1 MRADVQGIL
10 WSAAGTDP
18 DERLPV
24 LVAHDGP
31 EYAEYSQ
38 LARYLDSAVA
48 DLALP
53 RMRAA
58 LLHPVQRSEHYS
70 ASARYTTAF
79 ARDLAPALR
88 RRARASTLIGM
99 GASLG
104 ALAMLHIH
112 WLHPDMLA
120 GLYLQ
125 SGSFF
130 RRRYDKYEAGFPRF
144 ARISRFVG
152 RVLNGRERPDPVP

>member
-1 MRADVQGIL
+1 
-10 WSAAGTDP
+10 
-18 DERLPV
+18 
-24 LVAHDGP
+24 
-31 EYAEYSQ
+31 
-38 LARYLDSAVA
+38 
-48 DLALP
+48 
-53 RMRAA
+53 
-58 LLHPVQRSEHYS
+58 
-70 ASARYTTAF
+70 
-79 ARDLAPALR
+79 
-88 RRARASTLIGM
+88 M

-152 RVLNGRERPDPVP
+152 RVLNGRERPDPVPVTITCATGEENVHNNRAVAAALAEQGYPVELVEHPDTHNWVSWRDVFDPHLADLVVRAAA